1 MNKICKKPLTSEL
14 NTKNTLISLMVVVKD
29 LKVLRGSGDG
39 LVKQKLVVLR
49 PRPISRTTT
58 LKQGIQ
64 SLRSV
69 RIVSVRERRG
79 NEKLP
84 KYLVR
89 TSSIIHAELNFLYIS
104 MTYGRLFL

>member
-1 MNKICKKPLTSEL
+1 MTACGLETGLETKTNLQDY
-14 NTKNTLISLMVVVKD
+14 NTKTA
-29 LKVLRGSGDG
+29 
-39 LVKQKLVVLR
+39 
-49 PRPISRTTT
+49 
-58 LKQGIQ
+58 IQ

-84 KYLVR
+84 KCLVR
-89 TSSIIHAELNFLYIS
+89 SSSIIHAELNFLYLS